1 MCDIAEPFA
10 SFQADEAVE
19 GEEGWL
25 YLTRRHK
32 GLAVNACAHA
42 LFFCRLLQALRP
54 NGTKEALPTSLV
66 GSRGL
71 KVGIIG
77 GGHLGKQLARVL
89 LALGRAPR
97 PSIRISTRRPESL
110 ADLQEQGLTC
120 LYDNAQLAAWADVL
134 FLCCLPSHLAAVC
147 SAVRTA
153 IRKPCVVYSLV
164 TAVPLPRLKQLLC
177 YNAIVRPQYQCPGQ
191 EPTKEWEMK
200 GTVTAALQDLAVV
213 QATCPLSSQG
223 KIRVNGKWL
232 VGIFYAALNSSM
244 WQNLPHQKALKLLN
258 DLCFPARC
266 PICAEQKASC
276 PRFERKSFVSKNFAS
291 SMTQE
296 ETFPWFDL
304 TAAQLRESPFSQL
317 LDKSE
322 FLQKH
327 LALLYQA
334 SFGDWPTKQRG
345 LISTKTSLTSAVVEP
360 GMVLAHKTSLP
371 TAASNIVSEIPE
383 ETADYDSKSS

>member
-1 MCDIAEPFA
+1 MWDIAEPFA

-42 LFFCRLLQALRP
+42 LFFCRLLQALQ
-54 NGTKEALPTSLV
+54 TSLV

-110 ADLQEQGLTC
+110 GKYLQEQGLAC

-147 SAVRTA
+147 STVRIA

-191 EPTKEWEMK
+191 EPTKEWGMK

-213 QATCPLSSQG
+213 QATCPL
-223 KIRVNGKWL
+223 INGKWL

-244 WQNLPHQKALKLLN
+244 WQSLPHQKALKLLN
-258 DLCFPARC
+258 DLCFPAHC

-276 PRFERKSFVSKNFAS
+276 PRFCLFSLPRP
-291 SMTQE
+291 
-296 ETFPWFDL
+296 FPWFDL

-345 LISTKTSLTSAVVEP
+345 LITVMKPMAECFAEISSQRDKNTNIDNPRPSFPLPGLMQFYVVEEQT
-360 GMVLAHKTSLP
+360 VRTL
-371 TAASNIVSEIPE
+371 
-383 ETADYDSKSS
+383 YC